1 MNSLNISIV
10 FASVFGAISFLI
22 LLSLFSPLTTNAQKI
37 IENYDE
43 NDVKSYEKL
52 NTDHTYTIQKS
63 CGDSFLSENKGGPLP
78 QDVVSDLNGYLSQ
91 NPIAI
96 GDEPLTKVKNV
107 DGLCILINLVESENS
122 DARIANEEQIRN
134 ILNAAL
140 QEKQNQLVTN
150 GIINNLL
157 QLGLIEP
164 SND

>member
-1 MNSLNISIV
+1 MNISIV

-22 LLSLFSPLTTNAQKI
+22 LFSLFSPLTTNAQKI
-37 IENYDE
+37 SENYDE
-43 NDVKSYEKL
+43 NNVKYYEIL
-52 NTDHTYTIQKS
+52 NTDNKYTIQKS
-63 CGDSFLSENKGGPLP
+63 CGDSFLSENEGGPLP
-78 QDVVSDLNGYLSQ
+78 QDVLSDLNRYLSQ

-140 QEKQNQLVTN
+140 PEVQNLPIIN

-157 QLGLIEP
+157 KIGLIEP
-164 SND
+164 SDD

>member
-1 MNSLNISIV
+1 LNSLNISIV

-37 IENYDE
+37 IKNYDE
-43 NDVKSYEKL
+43 NDVKYYEKL
-52 NTDHTYTIQKS
+52 NTDNTYAIQKS

-78 QDVVSDLNGYLSQ
+78 QDVVSYLNGYLSQ

-140 QEKQNQLVTN
+140 PEIQNLPIIN

-157 QLGLIEP
+157 KIGLIEP

>member
-1 MNSLNISIV
+1 MV

-37 IENYDE
+37 SENYDE
-43 NDVKSYEKL
+43 NNVKYFEIL
-52 NTDHTYTIQKS
+52 NTDNIYTIQKS
-63 CGDSFLSENKGGPLP
+63 CGDSFLSENNGGPLP
-78 QDVVSDLNGYLSQ
+78 QDVVSALNGYLSQ

-107 DGLCILINLVESENS
+107 DGLCILINLVESESS

-140 QEKQNQLVTN
+140 PQVQNLPMVN

-157 QLGLIEP
+157 KIGLIEP
-164 SND
+164 SDD

>member
-1 MNSLNISIV
+1 MNISIV

-43 NDVKSYEKL
+43 NDVKYYEKL
-52 NTDHTYTIQKS
+52 NTDNTYTIQTS

-140 QEKQNQLVTN
+140 PEIQNLPIIN

-157 QLGLIEP
+157 KIGLIEP

>member
-1 MNSLNISIV
+1 MNISIV

-140 QEKQNQLVTN
+140 PEIQNLPIIN

-157 QLGLIEP
+157 KIGLIEP

>member
-1 MNSLNISIV
+1 MNISIV
-10 FASVFGAISFLI
+10 FASVFVIIG
-22 LLSLFSPLTTNAQKI
+22 LLFSLTLFSPLTTNAQKI
-37 IENYDE
+37 IGNNEDNLKYNENLTPG
-43 NDVKSYEKL
+43 NK
-52 NTDHTYTIQKS
+52 YTLQKT
-63 CGDSFLSENKGGPLP
+63 CGDSFLAQSKGGPLP
-78 QDVVSDLNGYLSQ
+78 QDIVSDINRYLSQ

-107 DGLCILINLVESENS
+107 DGLCILINLAKSEGNEE
-122 DARIANEEQIRN
+122 RIANEEQIRN

-157 QLGLIEP
+157 QLGLIES

>member
-1 MNSLNISIV
+1 M
-10 FASVFGAISFLI
+10 
-22 LLSLFSPLTTNAQKI
+22 AQ
-37 IENYDE
+37 
-43 NDVKSYEKL
+43 
-52 NTDHTYTIQKS
+52 
-63 CGDSFLSENKGGPLP
+63 NKGGALP
-78 QDVVSDLNGYLSQ
+78 QDIVSDINRYLSQ

-107 DGLCILINLVESENS
+107 DGLCILINLAKSEGNEE
-122 DARIANEEQIRN
+122 RIANEEQIRN

-157 QLGLIEP
+157 KLGLIEP

>member
-1 MNSLNISIV
+1 MNISIV

-37 IENYDE
+37 SENYDE
-43 NDVKSYEKL
+43 NNVRYFEIL
-52 NTDHTYTIQKS
+52 NTDNIYTIQKR

-78 QDVVSDLNGYLSQ
+78 EDVVSALNRYLSQ
-91 NPIAI
+91 NHIAI

-140 QEKQNQLVTN
+140 PEIQNLPIIN

-157 QLGLIEP
+157 KIGLIEP

>member
-1 MNSLNISIV
+1 MNISIV
-10 FASVFGAISFLI
+10 FASIFVIISYLFL
-22 LLSLFSPLTTNAQKI
+22 LTLFSPLITNAQKI
-37 IENYDE
+37 IGNNEDNLKYYDE
-43 NDVKSYEKL
+43 LSPGNK
-52 NTDHTYTIQKS
+52 YTLQKT
-63 CGDSFLSENKGGPLP
+63 CGDSFLAQSNGGPLP
-78 QDVVSDLNGYLSQ
+78 QDIVSDLNKYLSQ

-107 DGLCILINLVESENS
+107 DGLCILINLAKSEGNEE
-122 DARIANEEQIRN
+122 RIANEEQIRN

-157 QLGLIEP
+157 QLGLIES

>member
-1 MNSLNISIV
+1 MNISIV

-37 IENYDE
+37 SENYDE
-43 NDVKSYEKL
+43 NNVRYFEIL
-52 NTDHTYTIQKS
+52 NTDNIYTIQKR

-78 QDVVSDLNGYLSQ
+78 QDLVSALNGYLSQ

-140 QEKQNQLVTN
+140 PEIQNLPIIN

-157 QLGLIEP
+157 KLGLIEP